1 MHLRT
6 SNPIESIFAGVRLRT
21 NASKRLQVRE
31 NALYLVFKLVLR
43 LSLNWRAINAPNQLK
58 LLLSGQHFHDG
69 QLVLNHAS
77 PPVQAAA

>member
-1 MHLRT
+1 VLDELAVLPYVEGL
-6 SNPIESIFAGVRLRT
+6 SPYGIIEWA
-21 NASKRLQVRE
+21 A
-31 NALYLVFKLVLR
+31 LR